1 MSYPITIEEGALD
14 KVVVVPLFDDS
25 GISIRSNTEEPEK
38 GRSVVFEVTV
48 PEGMPSDTITVEASG
63 HKKAE
68 WEVWQ
73 LSGRTP
79 QMSTFIK

>member
-1 MSYPITIEEGALD
+1 MD
-14 KVVVVPLFDDS
+14 KVAVVPLFDGS
-25 GISIRSNTEEPEK
+25 KISIGSTAEEREK

-48 PEGMPSDTITVEASG
+48 PEGMPSDTITVEAPG
-63 HKKAE
+63 HGKAE

-73 LSGRTP
+73 LSGKNP